1 MRGTKDRMNERLTE
15 QDLDE
20 IAARLA
26 VWRAHDGRFS
36 GNAATREYVPEALD
50 YRELLDY
57 AEQLLQDVRAAR
69 QVAP

>member
-1 MRGTKDRMNERLTE
+1 MNERLTE

-26 VWRAHDGRFS
+26 VWRDHEGWHS
-36 GNAATREYVPEALD
+36 GNTATRKYVSGPLD

-69 QVAP
+69 QATP

>member
-1 MRGTKDRMNERLTE
+1 MNERLTE

-36 GNAATREYVPEALD
+36 GTHAATREYVPEVLD

-57 AEQLLQDVRAAR
+57 AEQLLQDVRVAR
-69 QVAP
+69 HATP